1 MVNLL
6 NAFTA
11 CDDTVSDQC
20 EISEAETWRQRRLS
34 FDSKA
39 TIESVYKQA
48 DALVALAPASS
59 ALQST
64 YARMA
69 AASLSGGGASAGSAN
84 VAAESVP
91 ASSTNLKTPFL
102 LVQATTSGFGA
113 WFLDE
118 TGLGANLVDGLD
130 LEAICGPM
138 DSSNLQTR
146 QKNLIYGDSLFLV
159 HLKNSW
165 NTAVDDY
172 PNGGADSMEVDDT
185 DEEGGMLR
193 ILLIHVTESGKQE
206 DEEEHAISDTYRAVG
221 ENAGPAPKFHRFS
234 PPFLISVRSD
244 IQFDELR
251 KCATR
256 ALTDFLG
263 CPPLEGD
270 RAFEEDGLLEAFFGL
285 RFWIVDAGPGEACE
299 ILDEPDCYPLL
310 HPTVDLSS
318 VPVPS
323 WMLPASKG
331 GSSSQPLKL
340 LRLLAVWPT
349 AKLPPFP
356 IPPPTP
362 SYPLDKDPLA
372 LTTPPPGKR
381 GRRSDFNARPSHS
394 MHFSSSKGKHS
405 ANSVQPLSSAVPMDP
420 PSTASSSAASSA
432 EFTLNDCLKAFIE
445 SERPADDKWKCPR
458 CARKN
463 HSNPLLL
470 TKLLN
475 APDYLLLHLNRFVQ
489 APCSEGQ
496 DDATATL
503 PWFSGS
509 KASPPSSLLY
519 DLVAVCNHKGQLDS
533 GHYTA
538 ICRNLFTNQWW
549 HYSDQKV
556 VKVSADQVVQASAYI
571 LFYRKRTACSSRELR
586 SLRQTLAELARES
599 LSTSPS
605 VSPLSAEEPTAS
617 TGRAHHTATGPDLEG
632 ERGRSLQS
640 PISLVQ
646 SPTDPVDT
654 RRRRQTS
661 SAAHSP
667 WHSKADQAQPARE
680 VGRDQPN
687 VGDNVAQRQPPP
699 LLPKPRADERKF
711 QSVSTKPPSLLC
723 DTDSDC
729 VQGRRSSGVYRLT
742 TPDNEGVKKLE
753 TSRPSPASRHNS
765 TVKMSKF

>member
-1 MVNLL
+1 
-6 NAFTA
+6 
-11 CDDTVSDQC
+11 
-20 EISEAETWRQRRLS
+20 
-34 FDSKA
+34 
-39 TIESVYKQA
+39 
-48 DALVALAPASS
+48 
-59 ALQST
+59 
-64 YARMA
+64 
-69 AASLSGGGASAGSAN
+69 
-84 VAAESVP
+84 
-91 ASSTNLKTPFL
+91 
-102 LVQATTSGFGA
+102 
-113 WFLDE
+113 
-118 TGLGANLVDGLD
+118 
-130 LEAICGPM
+130 
-138 DSSNLQTR
+138 
-146 QKNLIYGDSLFLV
+146 
-159 HLKNSW
+159 
-165 NTAVDDY
+165 
-172 PNGGADSMEVDDT
+172 
-185 DEEGGMLR
+185 MLR
-193 ILLIHVTESGKQE
+193 ILLIHVTESGKHE

-318 VPVPS
+318 VLVPS
-323 WMLPASKG
+323 WMLPASNG

-496 DDATATL
+496 DDSTDAPAWNMRKIYSLVDYPIDGLDLSSIMANREKSSKSSTL

-605 VSPLSAEEPTAS
+605 VSPLSAEEPTAA
-617 TGRAHHTATGPDLEG
+617 TGRAPHTATQSSGLDLEEG
-632 ERGRSLQS
+632 GRIL
-640 PISLVQ
+640 Q

-661 SAAHSP
+661 STAHSP
-667 WHSKADQAQPARE
+667 WHSKTDQAQPARE
-680 VGRDQPN
+680 VGRDRPN
-687 VGDNVAQRQPPP
+687 VGDNGAQRQPPP
-699 LLPKPRADERKF
+699 PKPRVDERKF
-711 QSVSTKPPSLLC
+711 QSVSAKPPSFLC
-723 DTDSDC
+723 DTEPDC

-742 TPDNEGVKKLE
+742 TTGPGRDLAIETIELLLHSKYDETEDRLGHAQILQLLKLCLRTYFMFDGTIYDQVKGTLMG
-753 TSRPSPASRHNS
+753 SPILGFIAEAVLQRLDSLVFQRHRL
-765 TVKMSKF
+765 KF